1 MTSSSA
7 ISPADA
13 ISLTVA
19 IGTPKCSARPER
31 IGTPA
36 LDNCCRVSSWTLPA
50 FTIRSTASVA
60 LFILDES
67 PPLAVMALPTFSS
80 TPMACSP
87 STPAYAR
94 EPAASWN
101 ALYSIGEPDATRFN
115 PSRVF
120 EAFFAS
126 PQRPD
131 STSCPCC
138 WSIAD
143 LTPPTTAAPTAPPT
157 ATPAATAPRLAHFP
171 KARVNRFPDL
181 LPDSSACRSVLLK
194 YLLSSSPSLLVLGTK
209 LT

>member
-94 EPAASWN
+94 ELAASWY
-101 ALYSIGEPDATRFN
+101 ALYSIGDPDATRFK
-115 PSRVF
+115 PSSVLV
-120 EAFFAS
+120 AFSAS
-126 PQRPD
+126 PR
-131 STSCPCC
+131 SEEHTSELQSRGHLVC
-138 WSIAD
+138 
-143 LTPPTTAAPTAPPT
+143 
-157 ATPAATAPRLAHFP
+157 RL
-171 KARVNRFPDL
+171 L
-181 LPDSSACRSVLLK
+181 LEKKNINENTLIFIK
-194 YLLSSSPSLLVLGTK
+194 HTK
-209 LT
+209 NII